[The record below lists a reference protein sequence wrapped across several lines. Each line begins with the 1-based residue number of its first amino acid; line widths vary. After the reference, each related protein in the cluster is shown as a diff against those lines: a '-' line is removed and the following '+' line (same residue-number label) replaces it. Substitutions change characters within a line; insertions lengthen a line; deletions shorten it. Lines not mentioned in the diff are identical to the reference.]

1 MGRPPSIDRDR
12 VLDIVEA
19 ILLKEGTA
27 ALTIDAVARAAGISK
42 GGVQSRFGTKGDLI
56 RMMEARWSRD
66 YDAEVAAIA
75 GPSPSP
81 LEAVRAHIAVSLDL
95 DEAGQARA
103 AGMLAALIEARDHI
117 ASAKTWYQERFGGL
131 DRQTPAG
138 RRAWLVLMAT
148 EGAFMLRA
156 FGFTDPSEA
165 EMRDLIADLHALME
179 GKI

>member
-27 ALTIDAVARAAGISK
+27 GLTIDAVAKAAGISK

-56 RMMEARWSRD
+56 RMLEARWSRE
-66 YDAEVAAIA
+66 YDAEIAAIA

-81 LEAVRAHIAVSLDL
+81 IEAVRAHIDVSLDL
-95 DEAGQARA
+95 DEADQARA
-103 AGMLAALIEARDHI
+103 AGMVAALIEARDHI
-117 ASAKTWYQERFGGL
+117 TNAKAWYQQRFGGL
-131 DRQTPAG
+131 DRQTPEG

-156 FGFTDPSEA
+156 FGCIEPSEP
-165 EMRDLIADLHALME
+165 EMRDLIADLHALLE
-179 GKI
+179 GRL